1 MGVFLIYEV
10 YVCKKQAP
18 VFMQDPVFCEYEY
31 V

>member
-1 MGVFLIYEV
+1 MGVFLMYEV
-10 YVCKKQAP
+10 YVCKKQDP